1 MSWKYRQEYVR
12 DGDVVEPSDWRINI
26 NETVSEINGFL
37 DSDNIGHDSI
47 DVNRV
52 KRGAFTEVHN
62 NFQQSLCYIFNH
74 TQSGWIRETE
84 TTVNIDIGDA
94 IFRLPD
100 EPAVSAAYK
109 ELGLD
114 VYSSDPGGPSGT
126 SLEVRTLPSV
136 TFTPNEDG
144 LLIVEFSGTVNW
156 LGTQSNPDGYI
167 KTRHSAVVEG
177 TTEHGTD
184 NYGFFAKQTKRF
196 KQLSSFVLC
205 SMWRLT
211 VNGQSVAETGPLGNE
226 YQCHPIYL
234 CGATPV
240 LKNKE
245 TIVQLEAQ
253 FIWYN
258 LGKDQS
264 ESSSSFN
271 PLQSFNTAQFG
282 NEARSYRKDCSLFCP
297 SLVVTYRKR

>member
-1 MSWKYRQEYVR
+1 
-12 DGDVVEPSDWRINI
+12 
-26 NETVSEINGFL
+26 
-37 DSDNIGHDSI
+37 
-47 DVNRV
+47 
-52 KRGAFTEVHN
+52 
-62 NFQQSLCYIFNH
+62 
-74 TQSGWIRETE
+74 
-84 TTVNIDIGDA
+84 
-94 IFRLPD
+94 
-100 EPAVSAAYK
+100 
-109 ELGLD
+109 
-114 VYSSDPGGPSGT
+114 
-126 SLEVRTLPSV
+126 VRTLPSV

-156 LGTQSNPDGYI
+156 LGTQSNPDGYL
-167 KTRHSAVVEG
+167 KTRHSPVVEG
-177 TTEHGTD
+177 TVGHGTD

-271 PLQSFNTAQFG
+271 PKQSFFNSNVESEG
-282 NEARSYRKDCSLFCP
+282 RSYRKDCSLFCP

>member
-37 DSDNIGHDSI
+37 DADNIGRDAI
-47 DVNRV
+47 DVDRI
-52 KRGAFTEVHN
+52 KRGAFTEVHT
-62 NFQQSLCYIFNH
+62 NFQQSLCYVFNH

-94 IFRLPD
+94 TFGVPD
-100 EPAVSAAYK
+100 EPALSPAYK
-109 ELGLD
+109 GLGVPAYEPD
-114 VYSSDPGGPSGT
+114 GGEPSGT
-126 SLEVRTLPSV
+126 SLPVRRLPSV
-136 TFTPNEDG
+136 NLEPNEDG

-156 LGTQSNPDGYI
+156 LQTQTHPDGYI
-167 KTRHSAVVEG
+167 RSTPRSVSPSTVAVGV
-177 TTEHGTD
+177 D
-184 NYGFFAKQTKRF
+184 DYGFFAKQTKVY
-196 KQLSSFVLC
+196 KQLSSFILC

-226 YQCHPIYL
+226 YSCHPIYL
-234 CGATPV
+234 CGATPI

-245 TIVQLEAQ
+245 TLVQLEAQ

-271 PLQSFNTAQFG
+271 PKLSYNTDEEDSVLSF
-282 NEARSYRKDCSLFCP
+282 RKDCSLFCP